1 MVTVALYKP
10 RIPPNTGNI
19 MRLCSNMGFELNIV
33 KPTGFS
39 IDDKALKRARMD
51 YFSNTEPILYDNF
64 KKFLNNK
71 DSNHICVVTKYGD
84 QLYNK
89 VNYTNDSILLF
100 GSETNGLPKE
110 ILHSFSNKLIK
121 IPMISGSRSL
131 NLSNAVAIV
140 AYEAWKQLKFSGA
153 W

>member
-64 KKFLNNK
+64 KKF
-71 DSNHICVVTKYGD
+71 
-84 QLYNK
+84 
-89 VNYTNDSILLF
+89 
-100 GSETNGLPKE
+100 
-110 ILHSFSNKLIK
+110 
-121 IPMISGSRSL
+121 SL
-131 NLSNAVAIV
+131 
-140 AYEAWKQLKFSGA
+140 Q
-153 W
+153 